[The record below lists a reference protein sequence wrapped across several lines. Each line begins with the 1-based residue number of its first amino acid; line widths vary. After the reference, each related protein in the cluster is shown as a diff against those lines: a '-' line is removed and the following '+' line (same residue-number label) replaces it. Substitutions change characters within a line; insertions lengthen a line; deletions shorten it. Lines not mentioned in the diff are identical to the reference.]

1 MSCNQYLTHIRR
13 WIKERRIV
21 MTPLQKRAWLGL
33 GIGAVLSAAILA
45 VLIING
51 GTSFYDDDVMR
62 WTVTGLMVGTVVS
75 WAILLAPVLRG
86 KGPAKALYDE
96 RDETV
101 MRRASQVQLWGV
113 IGSVAIWTV
122 ALTEVYWDE
131 GAIPIVFAYLICWS
145 ILIVNTLAQAIGI
158 LIGYRRMG

>member
-1 MSCNQYLTHIRR
+1 MA
-13 WIKERRIV
+13 
-21 MTPLQKRAWLGL
+21 PLQKRAWLGL

-51 GTSFYDDDVMR
+51 ATSFYDNDVMR
-62 WTVTGLMVGTVVS
+62 WIVTGLIVGMLVS
-75 WAILLAPVLRG
+75 WAILLAPIFRG
-86 KGPAKALYDE
+86 KGPAKAFYDE

-101 MRRASQVQLWGV
+101 VKRASHMQLWGV
-113 IGSVAIWTV
+113 IGAVVIWTI

-131 GAIPIVFAYLICWS
+131 GAIPIVFPYLIFWS
-145 ILIVNTLAQAIGI
+145 IMIVNTLAQAIGI

>member
-1 MSCNQYLTHIRR
+1 MA
-13 WIKERRIV
+13 
-21 MTPLQKRAWLGL
+21 PLQKRAWLGL

-51 GTSFYDDDVMR
+51 ATSFYDNDVMR
-62 WTVTGLMVGTVVS
+62 WIVTGLIVGMLVS
-75 WAILLAPVLRG
+75 WAILLAPIFRG
-86 KGPAKALYDE
+86 TGPAKALYDE

-101 MRRASQVQLWGV
+101 VRRASHMQLWGV
-113 IGSVAIWTV
+113 IGSVVIWTI

-131 GAIPIVFAYLICWS
+131 GSIPIVFPYLIFWS
-145 ILIVNTLAQAIGI
+145 IMIVNTLAQAIGI